1 MRRAYSFI
9 AGAVIITVLLTGCG
23 DKSADTDIQKES
35 PSSDAVV
42 TEIPSQEPSQIEV
55 MPLETPT
62 ISPEEDNSAE
72 SSVSEETVQE
82 DTLSEE
88 DSATETESSDDS
100 SPKSGKIVWLG
111 DSLTQGSLGDDNDNL
126 ANAPFEKLKAMTKV
140 PVEGYGLYGYKT
152 NTIFWVYVDGDHY
165 NQEVVPENTYIF
177 WVGSN
182 DWVVDGVPNA
192 DTQPVI
198 SQIDDFLTKFCHVKK
213 YIVIG
218 TTSRYELGDMY
229 KSINKDLAAHYGEH
243 YLDVI
248 DIVNKYGYVGDNIHL
263 SQASYDAVAKAVY
276 EKLKKLGY
284 I

>member
-1 MRRAYSFI
+1 MKRPYTIILTALVTALVL
-9 AGAVIITVLLTGCG
+9 AGCADSTQTSGSDTNTAAEV
-23 DKSADTDIQKES
+23 SEAEADT
-35 PSSDAVV
+35 SDK
-42 TEIPSQEPSQIEV
+42 QIEV
-55 MPLETPT
+55 APT
-62 ISPEEDNSAE
+62 DDARISSEEELSAGENEPDNTTDTT
-72 SSVSEETVQE
+72 VSEEEQHE
-82 DTLSEE
+82 
-88 DSATETESSDDS
+88 ASDDAAS
-100 SPKSGKIVWLG
+100 DTAKSKKIVWLG

-126 ANAPFEKLKAMTKV
+126 ANAPYEKLKTMTSV

-165 NQEVVPENTYIF
+165 NQEVDPDNTYIF

-192 DTQPVI
+192 DTAPVI
-198 SQIDDFLTKFCHVKK
+198 SQIDDFLTKFGTIDK

-229 KSINKDLAAHYGEH
+229 KSINKDLAAHYGDH

-248 DIVNKYGYVGDNIHL
+248 DIINKYGYGSDNIHL
-263 SQASYDAVAKAVY
+263 TQATYDAVAKAVY
-276 EKLKKLGY
+276 EKLKQLGY